1 MRTVKELTLDAR
13 VENISEVTA
22 FIDAELERLDC
33 PLKAQTQIDIAIDEL
48 FSNIAF
54 YAYAPNVGL
63 ATVRFAYDQQSGMV
77 SITFLDHGIPYDP
90 LEKTDPDTSLAAE
103 NRSVGG
109 LGIFLVKKT
118 RDEIQYQRCNDQ
130 NVLTIKKRIKT

>member
-1 MRTVKELTLDAR
+1 VKELTLDAR

-54 YAYAPNVGL
+54 YA
-63 ATVRFAYDQQSGMV
+63 
-77 SITFLDHGIPYDP
+77 
-90 LEKTDPDTSLAAE
+90 
-103 NRSVGG
+103 
-109 LGIFLVKKT
+109 
-118 RDEIQYQRCNDQ
+118 
-130 NVLTIKKRIKT
+130 

>member
-1 MRTVKELTLDAR
+1 
-13 VENISEVTA
+13 
-22 FIDAELERLDC
+22 
-33 PLKAQTQIDIAIDEL
+33 
-48 FSNIAF
+48 
-54 YAYAPNVGL
+54 
-63 ATVRFAYDQQSGMV
+63 MV

-90 LEKTDPDTSLAAE
+90 LEKTDPDTTLAAE

-118 RDEIQYQRCNDQ
+118 MDEIQYQRCNDQ

>member
-63 ATVRFAYDQQSGMV
+63 ATVRLANDQQSGMV
-77 SITFLDHGIPYDP
+77 SITFLDHGIPYKRAGFDIDKSN
-90 LEKTDPDTSLAAE
+90 LNRIEK
-103 NRSVGG
+103 
-109 LGIFLVKKT
+109 
-118 RDEIQYQRCNDQ
+118 ND
-130 NVLTIKKRIKT
+130 KRITR

>member
-63 ATVRFAYDQQSGMV
+63 ATVR
-77 SITFLDHGIPYDP
+77 TFLDHGIPYDP
-90 LEKTDPDTSLAAE
+90 LEKTDPDTTLAAE

-118 RDEIQYQRCNDQ
+118 MDEIQYQRCNDQ